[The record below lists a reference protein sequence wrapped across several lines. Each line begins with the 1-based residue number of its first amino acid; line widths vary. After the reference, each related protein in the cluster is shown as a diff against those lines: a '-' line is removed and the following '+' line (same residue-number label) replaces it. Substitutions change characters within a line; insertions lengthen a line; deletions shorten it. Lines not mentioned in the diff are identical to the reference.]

1 MKQMKTRWL
10 IFLLM
15 MIPMSI
21 VKAERLDI
29 KTVVS
34 GTLYGERLAAVTPL
48 ADGEQYA

>member
-15 MIPMSI
+15 MIPMSR
-21 VKAERLDI
+21 VNAELLDI

-34 GTLYGERLAAVTPL
+34 GTLYCEQLAAVTPL
-48 ADGEQYA
+48 AHR